1 MPAAKVTLAA
11 PTTASMTNSEPS
23 DGATAAARP
32 NTPNARAASASTSG
46 PTRRRVPTASAP
58 PTAPTAMAEVS
69 AAYVPAEPWNANRAI
84 RGKIVWKLN
93 DSVPTIAITPSGM
106 LSSGVRLT

>member
-84 RGKIVWKLN
+84 RGKIV
-93 DSVPTIAITPSGM
+93 
-106 LSSGVRLT
+106 

>member
-1 MPAAKVTLAA
+1 MTLAA
-11 PTTASMTNSEPS
+11 PTAASRTNSEPS
-23 DGATAAARP
+23 VGATADARP
-32 NTPNARAASASTSG
+32 NPPNANAAAASSSG

-58 PTAPTAMAEVS
+58 PTAPTAIAEVS
-69 AAYVPAEPWNANRAI
+69 AAYVLADPWNAKRAI
-84 RGKIVWKLN
+84 SGRIVWKLN

>member
-11 PTTASMTNSEPS
+11 PTTASTMNSEPS
-23 DGATAAARP
+23 EGATADARP
-32 NTPNARAASASTSG
+32 NTPNASAAAANTSG

-58 PTAPTAMAEVS
+58 PTAPTAIAEVS
-69 AAYVPAEPWNANRAI
+69 AAYVPAEPWNAKRAI
-84 RGKIVWKLN
+84 RGRIVWKLN